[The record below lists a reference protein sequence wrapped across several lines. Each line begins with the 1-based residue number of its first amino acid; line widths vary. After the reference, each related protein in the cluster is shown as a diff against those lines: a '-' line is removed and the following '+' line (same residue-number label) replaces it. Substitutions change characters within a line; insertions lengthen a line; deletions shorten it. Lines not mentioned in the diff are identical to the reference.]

1 MAQDDLDIFLIMT
14 ERDLKWWE
22 EDELDIKFMS
32 KNLMRAVLWVGVI
45 VMRKY
50 VAYAV

>member
-1 MAQDDLDIFLIMT
+1 MAQDDWVIFLIMT
-14 ERDLKWWE
+14 TEHDLKWWE

-32 KNLMRAVLWVGVI
+32 KNLMRAVR